1 MSEKAYSLV
10 ILIEFPEQ
18 VYLFRVPSD
27 HPSLPGLRLAAKN
40 KAMVNYGDPSK
51 EDQDAILSTFYPE
64 NKDDLCDTLPSIL
77 ESFKVDSW
85 HIQDSVNETIM
96 VGMGI

>member
-51 EDQDAILSTFYPE
+51 EDQDAILSTFYP
-64 NKDDLCDTLPSIL
+64 SIL

-96 VGMGI
+96 VGMGL